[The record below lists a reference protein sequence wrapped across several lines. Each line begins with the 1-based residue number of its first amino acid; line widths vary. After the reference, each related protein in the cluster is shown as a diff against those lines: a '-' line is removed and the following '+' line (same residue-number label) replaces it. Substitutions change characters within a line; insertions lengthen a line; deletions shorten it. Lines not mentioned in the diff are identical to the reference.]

1 MNDFQILE
9 LYRACVRAADH
20 HQALIC
26 RIALG
31 ENVDRVEFA
40 SLYCVW
46 TRIRTGAMT
55 QAQARE
61 SCLRSWIV
69 NTGGN

>member
-1 MNDFQILE
+1 MNDYQILE
-9 LYRACVRAADH
+9 LHRACLRVKDY

-31 ENVDRVEFA
+31 DDVPRAEFA

-46 TRIRTGAMT
+46 TRVRTGAMT
-55 QAQARE
+55 QVQARE